1 MGKWFHILH
10 LICPIFT
17 KLSTFWPAN
26 NKAIFPIFPIFR
38 GLSDQ
43 NKAVKFA
50 IIGKWSFGLDFFFV
64 LIYNRNSESSGNR
77 CTIMA
82 VFQPNLYKKP
92 TQILQCNKIFLY
104 LVFPL
109 KNRNKPDPKKAK
121 KNSGRVQIAHPVW
134 PAVAPY
140 ALQYTI
146 KKILCCTKPF
156 IYEKMLHIIFVGR
169 HFSYTFF
176 PVWNW

>member
-1 MGKWFHILH
+1 
-10 LICPIFT
+10 
-17 KLSTFWPAN
+17 
-26 NKAIFPIFPIFR
+26 
-38 GLSDQ
+38 
-43 NKAVKFA
+43 
-50 IIGKWSFGLDFFFV
+50 
-64 LIYNRNSESSGNR
+64 
-77 CTIMA
+77 MA

-176 PVWNW
+176 PVWN